1 MSGSNVPEDLKYAPS
16 HEWIRIDGDVAT
28 VGITDHAQHELGDI
42 VFVELPE
49 VGQKVEQGKGLAVIE
64 AVKTVADVYAPADGE
79 VVEVNAVLADE
90 AGSINAD
97 AYGSWIAKIKLSGP
111 LSIELVDAAG
121 YKAML

>member
-16 HEWIRIDGDVAT
+16 HEWVRLEGDMVT

-49 VGQKVEQGKGLAVIE
+49 VGQKVEQGKELAVIE

-79 VVEVNAVLADE
+79 VVEVNSALADE
-90 AGSINAD
+90 AGAINAD
-97 AYGSWIAKIKLSGP
+97 AYGSWIAKIKITGP
-111 LSIELVDAAG
+111 LSSELVDAAG
-121 YKAML
+121 YKALL

>member
-1 MSGSNVPEDLKYAPS
+1 MSGSNVPADLKYAPS
-16 HEWIRIDGDVAT
+16 HEWVRVEGDVVT

-49 VGQKVEQGKGLAVIE
+49 VGKKVTQGKGVAVIE

-79 VVEVNAVLADE
+79 VVEVNSVLADE
-90 AGSINAD
+90 AGAINAD
-97 AYGSWIAKIKLSGP
+97 AYAAWIVKIRVSGP
-111 LSIELVDAAG
+111 LSSELVDAAG

>member
-16 HEWIRIDGDVAT
+16 HEWVRIDGDVAT

-79 VVEVNAVLADE
+79 VVEVNAALADE

-111 LSIELVDAAG
+111 LSNELVDAAG

>member
-1 MSGSNVPEDLKYAPS
+1 MSGSNVPADLKYAPS
-16 HEWIRIDGDVAT
+16 HEWVRVEGDVVT

-49 VGQKVEQGKGLAVIE
+49 VGKKVTQGKGVAVIE

-79 VVEVNAVLADE
+79 VVEVNSVLADE
-90 AGSINAD
+90 AGAINAD
-97 AYGSWIAKIKLSGP
+97 AYAAWIVKIRISGP
-111 LSIELVDAAG
+111 LSSELVDAAG

>member
-1 MSGSNVPEDLKYAPS
+1 MSGSNIPEDLKYAPS
-16 HEWIRIDGDVAT
+16 HEWVRLDGDVAT

-79 VVEVNAVLADE
+79 VVEVNASLADE

-97 AYGSWIAKIKLSGP
+97 AYGSWIAKIKLAGP
-111 LSIELVDAAG
+111 LSAELVDAAG

>member
-1 MSGSNVPEDLKYAPS
+1 MSGSNVPEELKYAPS
-16 HEWIRIDGDVAT
+16 HEWVRVDGDVIT

-79 VVEVNAVLADE
+79 VTEVNAALADE
-90 AGSINAD
+90 AGAINAD
-97 AYGSWIAKIKLSGP
+97 AYGSWIAKIKVSGP
-111 LSIELVDAAG
+111 LSTELVDAAG